1 MRIQEVRTIIRWFT
15 LLLAAAVLAACGG
28 GGSDGGGFLGP
39 DVPDPD
45 PDSEQTYALIIEST
59 TNPAGDSSLEFS
71 TIEPLTVTLRLTD
84 DGTGVAG
91 ESVSLSS
98 TIGTVSP
105 SNGTAL
111 TDSEGRAEFTVSAT
125 AVTGAGVLTASYG
138 SGSAELT
145 VELNIE
151 AVDASVVPAYTLALA
166 TETAAGTAN
175 SAFSSSAP
183 LTVKVTLGGI
193 SNPNGRP
200 ITLSLAG
207 VSGAISPDNQ
217 TTLTDSSGVAEFQL
231 RYDGQTGAGVLTAT
245 YDGPVGSVSIDS
257 NVTAIIDPLRL
268 GYIDDASSFIDG
280 SIRALP
286 SSTVGYLGAVELLM
300 VIVDDN
306 GDRTNTMEEVRF
318 DSACLLNNF
327 SSLDSGLTTTVVGG
341 VLSVTYTAGENCA
354 ARSDTVTVTLVQPG
368 VASPQTA
375 TIDLTVGAAPA
386 ADERFITFVSANP
399 GNIALRG
406 TGGGTSLEERALVA
420 FEVRDGSG
428 EPISG
433 QRVDFELSTTTGGID
448 LADTTATTDS
458 SGRVSVVVRAGT
470 VPTPVRV
477 IATTER
483 SPSSDPDDDPSNDA
497 NALSVVSDALS
508 ISAGIPSQGR
518 FSVAADVLNPPSAAV
533 VNDIEVVLTA
543 LVFDRFG
550 NPVPD
555 GTVVNFTS
563 ECGGVGNDGPS
574 GACQTQTGRCTAT
587 WFSQPAAS
595 SSCSQNRVGI
605 LAYVIGEETF
615 LDADGDGYYDLGE
628 SFEAN
633 TEAYRD
639 DNESGTFDVGEF
651 FLDVDAGD
659 GALNGTWDSQTPA
672 SGELFNGL
680 ACQADSSDCSSA
692 LVTVYDQVELVAGPD
707 DAAALRTRLRDST
720 GTLVDPA
727 VDAIVQGSYTLEIED
742 ANGNMPP
749 LGTLLSASGEGEC
762 EVVSPE
768 VSVPNT
774 SVATF
779 YTFGI
784 TVRTEANQP
793 DTDDRIQI
801 TYSIPGSSSN
811 EVVLIYDCLPPE
823 PEPEP

>member
-268 GYIDDASSFIDG
+268 GYIDDE
-280 SIRALP
+280 
-286 SSTVGYLGAVELLM
+286 STIEYRRLLGC
-300 VIVDDN
+300 
-306 GDRTNTMEEVRF
+306 R
-318 DSACLLNNF
+318 
-327 SSLDSGLTTTVVGG
+327 
-341 VLSVTYTAGENCA
+341 
-354 ARSDTVTVTLVQPG
+354 
-368 VASPQTA
+368 
-375 TIDLTVGAAPA
+375 
-386 ADERFITFVSANP
+386 
-399 GNIALRG
+399 
-406 TGGGTSLEERALVA
+406 
-420 FEVRDGSG
+420 
-428 EPISG
+428 
-433 QRVDFELSTTTGGID
+433 
-448 LADTTATTDS
+448 
-458 SGRVSVVVRAGT
+458 
-470 VPTPVRV
+470 
-477 IATTER
+477 
-483 SPSSDPDDDPSNDA
+483 
-497 NALSVVSDALS
+497 
-508 ISAGIPSQGR
+508 
-518 FSVAADVLNPPSAAV
+518 
-533 VNDIEVVLTA
+533 
-543 LVFDRFG
+543 
-550 NPVPD
+550 
-555 GTVVNFTS
+555 
-563 ECGGVGNDGPS
+563 
-574 GACQTQTGRCTAT
+574 
-587 WFSQPAAS
+587 
-595 SSCSQNRVGI
+595 
-605 LAYVIGEETF
+605 
-615 LDADGDGYYDLGE
+615 
-628 SFEAN
+628 
-633 TEAYRD
+633 
-639 DNESGTFDVGEF
+639 
-651 FLDVDAGD
+651 
-659 GALNGTWDSQTPA
+659 
-672 SGELFNGL
+672 
-680 ACQADSSDCSSA
+680 
-692 LVTVYDQVELVAGPD
+692 
-707 DAAALRTRLRDST
+707 
-720 GTLVDPA
+720 
-727 VDAIVQGSYTLEIED
+727 
-742 ANGNMPP
+742 
-749 LGTLLSASGEGEC
+749 
-762 EVVSPE
+762 
-768 VSVPNT
+768 
-774 SVATF
+774 
-779 YTFGI
+779 
-784 TVRTEANQP
+784 
-793 DTDDRIQI
+793 
-801 TYSIPGSSSN
+801 
-811 EVVLIYDCLPPE
+811 
-823 PEPEP
+823 